1 MPMIETQPDA
11 AARVYAKSLMELATE
26 QGGQGKIEET
36 LGELEEIVEL
46 ARGDDK
52 FAEFLSSRSLGTEVR
67 RDSLQRIFKGRV
79 SDLTLNFLLVLN
91 DKGRIGALASIAA
104 AFDSMVQSQFGRVEV
119 DVFTAQPMGQDELN
133 GVRDRLRQ
141 TLNKDVVVHPY
152 VEPAMIGGV
161 KFRIGDQ
168 LVDASIAT
176 RLRKLKEKFAGEGAA
191 ELRARFS
198 RIIDNS
204 GENGKVPH

>member
-11 AARVYAKSLMELATE
+11 VARVYAKSLMDLATE

-36 LGELEEIVEL
+36 LGELEEIIEL
-46 ARGDDK
+46 ARGDEK
-52 FAEFLSSRSLGTEVR
+52 FAEFLSSRSLGADAR
-67 RDSLQRIFKGRV
+67 RDALKRIFQGRV

-91 DKGRIGALASIAA
+91 DKGRIGALASVAA
-104 AFDSMVQSQFGRVEV
+104 AFDSLVQSQFGRVEV
-119 DVFTAQPMGQDELN
+119 DVFTAQPMSPDELHQ
-133 GVRDRLRQ
+133 VRDRLRQ

-152 VEPAMIGGV
+152 TEPTMIGGV

-176 RLRKLKEKFAGEGAA
+176 RLRRLKEKFAADGAA

-204 GENGKVPH
+204 GDNGSRPH